1 MRALLA
7 SILLATA
14 CGAKVKVD
22 PMPTGDMDDPAAGAP
37 APRAADPGSVA
48 ITPAAPVKTA
58 PAGPG
63 VRSLTIARASLDA
76 ALDAGPGAFLRG
88 FEVAAVLDQ
97 GKFVG
102 WRLVRVIEGEHRF
115 DGLDLQPGDVLLDVD
130 GLPVS
135 QPDQLAALFDSLRG
149 ASQIVVDLA
158 RGDARFQ
165 LRVTIA
171 SPAPSST
178 PPHP

>member
-1 MRALLA
+1 MRPLIATFLLA
-7 SILLATA
+7 VAA

-22 PMPTGDMDDPAAGAP
+22 PMPGEMDDPAAGD
-37 APRAADPGSVA
+37 PRASMERAPEHGSIA
-48 ITPAAPVKTA
+48 IAPAAPVKTA

-63 VRSLTIARASLDA
+63 VRSMSVARASVDA

-115 DGLDLQPGDVLLDVD
+115 DGLDLQPGDVLLDVN
-130 GLPVS
+130 GMPVS

-149 ASQIVVDLA
+149 ANQIVVDLA
-158 RGDARFQ
+158 RGNASFQ
-165 LRVTIA
+165 LKLTIA
-171 SPAPSST
+171 ATS